1 MPEFIFIPSIITKI
15 LPSIMIASSVSYTLA
30 LTNIELNAPN
40 KNSSRKS
47 LSTIF
52 VVVVVDDQMKSVFLT
67 VVSV

>member
-1 MPEFIFIPSIITKI
+1 MTAKF